1 MLSLIAGASLFV
13 GSLYG
18 GVGIRH
24 YYKTRAEYFEGLS
37 NLCNLLIDEIVH
49 LKTPLFKILDN
60 FTYMK
65 KDEFSKHINAFA
77 ALLKDEV
84 IADREKVL
92 KILECVYLKKGERL
106 VVADF
111 LMILGRSHSES
122 QAANIGHYK
131 NKFEEIAGK
140 AKEAYRVQGS
150 LAYKLGIL
158 LGIALMIIVV

>member
-1 MLSLIAGASLFV
+1 MFSLIAGASLFV

-18 GVGIRH
+18 GAGVRH
-24 YYKTRAEYFEGLS
+24 YYKTRAEYFEGLN

-65 KDEFSKHINAFA
+65 KDEFSKHVNAFA
-77 ALLKDEV
+77 ALLKEEI
-84 IADREKVL
+84 IANRESVL
-92 KILECVYLKKGERL
+92 KILECVWLKKEER
-106 VVADF
+106 VVIADF

-131 NKFEEIAGK
+131 NKFAEIAAK
-140 AKEAYRVQGS
+140 AKEAYKVQGG

-158 LGIALMIIVV
+158 LGIALMIVVV